1 MPTNLLMRQWHALSL
16 VVPLGCWMHS
26 LSGHGNEM
34 VADLVGQVPYERQMQ
49 FSLAV
54 VSLSHKGQV
63 QEAS

>member
-1 MPTNLLMRQWHALSL
+1 
-16 VVPLGCWMHS
+16 MHS